1 MIRTH
6 AQLVYELEQ
15 LAQVFDIGP
24 ADRVLRAAPFTHVN
38 GLVRSML
45 TSMFTGAALHP
56 VRDFHRRQV
65 LDLITRER
73 ITYFGSVAQ
82 MFVILADTPLRG
94 DVDLSS
100 LRVVFSASAPLLPA
114 DNRRFRERYGLFV
127 RQLYGSTETGTISV
141 NLDADLETSLESVG
155 TPLPG
160 VRLRVVDDRGV
171 DVAPGEEGE
180 VVIASP
186 AAVTEYPGN
195 EEATAAAFR
204 DGQYFSGDLGRLCA
218 GRRAHTHRPQE
229 ILINRG
235 GFKVNPL
242 EVEAAIQEHPKV
254 REVAVVGAPGPHGDD
269 LVRCVIVASEPCTPE
284 EIVLH
289 CRRLIA
295 DFKIPKPDR
304 VPRDAAPH
312 RHRQA
317 APSPGVEAAPPLFR
331 KVRTVRIP
339 WRVVIGVLVSV
350 LALALIL
357 KDVSL
362 PSLGQRLAQAHY
374 VWMIPNVAAVLLGMW
389 ARAVRWRA
397 LLDRRLSTR
406 RSFDIQN
413 AGNLLNNVLPLR
425 LGELGKA
432 YLASRDR
439 GIPIMQAVSAVLI
452 ERLLDVLTVFAM
464 LLIVLPHAP
473 SRGVIVHG
481 AELFAAAAFLGVVG
495 LFIAAALRERA
506 VALARGLLGW
516 VPARAREAT
525 VARGDDFLQGVQAA
539 SGGRLAFAIAWSVVM
554 WIGFGASCWFTLLA
568 FLPDSAWWVGG
579 FARLRHRARPDHPL
593 GTLGEQ
599 ASTRRPPWP
608 DSRCSARRATRRSPS
623 RWRCTSRRSSSRR
636 SPA

>member
-1 MIRTH
+1 VSVPDLAATFDGLARSQPTRRAVLDGDRELRYADLLDWSQEISRALEPYCPEPGVRVGLMMPNSAAFVAAFFGAARLGAVLAPLNVRYRIQELLHYLEDTRAAALIVPGELAATAREALERLAHPPALFQVDEAELVRRLSEGRAAAIPAPSTGAPALLQQYTSGSTGKPKRVIRTH

-24 ADRVLRAAPFTHVN
+24 ADRVLGAAPFTHVN

-204 DGQYFSGDLGRLCA
+204 DGQYFSGDLGRLA
-218 GRRAHTHRPQE
+218 PDGALTLTGRKKF
-229 ILINRG
+229 LINRG

-295 DFKIPKPDR
+295 DFKIPSR
-304 VPRDAAPH
+304 IEFRETLPRTD
-312 RHRQA
+312 
-317 APSPGVEAAPPLFR
+317 
-331 KVRTVRIP
+331 T
-339 WRVVIGVLVSV
+339 
-350 LALALIL
+350 
-357 KDVSL
+357 
-362 PSLGQRLAQAHY
+362 
-374 VWMIPNVAAVLLGMW
+374 
-389 ARAVRWRA
+389 
-397 LLDRRLSTR
+397 
-406 RSFDIQN
+406 
-413 AGNLLNNVLPLR
+413 
-425 LGELGKA
+425 GK
-432 YLASRDR
+432 L
-439 GIPIMQAVSAVLI
+439 
-452 ERLLDVLTVFAM
+452 
-464 LLIVLPHAP
+464 
-473 SRGVIVHG
+473 
-481 AELFAAAAFLGVVG
+481 
-495 LFIAAALRERA
+495 
-506 VALARGLLGW
+506 
-516 VPARAREAT
+516 
-525 VARGDDFLQGVQAA
+525 
-539 SGGRLAFAIAWSVVM
+539 
-554 WIGFGASCWFTLLA
+554 
-568 FLPDSAWWVGG
+568 
-579 FARLRHRARPDHPL
+579 LRH
-593 GTLGEQ
+593 Q
-599 ASTRRPPWP
+599 V
-608 DSRCSARRATRRSPS
+608 
-623 RWRCTSRRSSSRR
+623 
-636 SPA
+636 